1 MTSGLLT
8 GLQLTIT
15 NNGNQHKTMTH
26 GTQRSPVN
34 ISPSVIAEVT
44 HTLDHNP
51 MVVHHRL
58 TPHPGTVVGVTGM
71 RIKAGIVHRGDALVK
86 KRLALLIIDF
96 ALFHSIHLVVTFHV
110 IMTLQC
116 RYDLL

>member
-15 NNGNQHKTMTH
+15 NNGNQHRTMTQR
-26 GTQRSPVN
+26 TQRSPVN

-58 TPHPGTVVGVTGM
+58 TPHPGIVVGVTGM
-71 RIKAGIVHRGDALVK
+71 RTRTGIVHHGEALVK
-86 KRLALLIIDF
+86 KRLALLITDF
-96 ALFHSIHLVVTFHV
+96 VLFHTIHLVVTFHV

>member
-15 NNGNQHKTMTH
+15 NNGNQHKTTTH

-34 ISPSVIAEVT
+34 ISPSVIAEVP

-51 MVVHHRL
+51 MVVHRHL

-71 RIKAGIVHRGDALVK
+71 RIKTGIVHRGEALVK
-86 KRLALLIIDF
+86 KRLALLIID
-96 ALFHSIHLVVTFHV
+96 LSLIH
-110 IMTLQC
+110 I
-116 RYDLL
+116 